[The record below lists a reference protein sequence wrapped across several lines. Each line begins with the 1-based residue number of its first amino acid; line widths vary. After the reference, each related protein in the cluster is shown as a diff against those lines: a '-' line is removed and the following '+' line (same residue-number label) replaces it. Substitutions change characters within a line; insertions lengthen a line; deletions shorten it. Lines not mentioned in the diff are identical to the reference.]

1 VNLKKILGWA
11 VIVATSYYLFTRPA
25 GAAAAMQGL
34 FHVLSQAGVNLAKF
48 AKEA

>member
-1 VNLKKILGWA
+1 VNLKAILGWA
-11 VIVATSYYLFTRPA
+11 IVVFIAYYLFTKPT

-48 AKEA
+48 LKNA